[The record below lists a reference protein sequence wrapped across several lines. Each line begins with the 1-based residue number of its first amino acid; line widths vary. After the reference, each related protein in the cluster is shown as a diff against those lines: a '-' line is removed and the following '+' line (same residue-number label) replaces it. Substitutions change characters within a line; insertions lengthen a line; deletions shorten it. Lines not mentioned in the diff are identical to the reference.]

1 MQSNEPTPTNR
12 CIIVDDEILS
22 ISSLSYKLKIIDPTI
37 DILATFHD
45 PQIAL
50 QSIPSFTF
58 DYLFLDIQMPS
69 LTGFELIEKLEIID
83 FKIVIVTAHNIETI
97 RIDRNVIHAALH
109 KPVDLSRLR
118 KTLTVVH

>member
-1 MQSNEPTPTNR
+1 MQSNKPTPTNR

-22 ISSLSYKLKIIDPTI
+22 ISLLSYKLKIIDPTI

-50 QSIPSFTF
+50 QSIPNFTF
-58 DYLFLDIQMPS
+58 DYLFLDIQMPN

-83 FKIVIVTAHNIETI
+83 FEIIIVTAHSTAPSN
-97 RIDRNVIHAALH
+97 RSDIHATLF
-109 KPVDLSRLR
+109 KPVDISGLR
-118 KTLTVVH
+118 ETLAATHLC